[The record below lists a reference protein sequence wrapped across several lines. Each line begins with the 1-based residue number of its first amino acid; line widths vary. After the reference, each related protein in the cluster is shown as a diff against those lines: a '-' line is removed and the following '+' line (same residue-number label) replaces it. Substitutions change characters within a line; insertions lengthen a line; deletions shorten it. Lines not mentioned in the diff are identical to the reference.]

1 MIIYI
6 NYKGRDIVDSR
17 TLAEKILD
25 GVGGRENVV
34 SVSNCA
40 TRLRLKLKDEKT
52 ADTVGIRRLRGVMGV
67 VKNRGR
73 YQVVIGSRADKV
85 CEEFKELSCPEQEK
99 TKKKNR
105 IFTKENMRAFERT
118 FKALFY
124 ISVIISVI
132 LKLFF
137 LAAEMYGAK
146 PGESSVYGAAVFA
159 ETAIV
164 TAPFLIAYRVLKR
177 LRFGTAAAIVTAVGI
192 SGIFVGIISFLG
204 YTTELISVSGN
215 SELKEYSWLICG
227 AAGGVALISGIFVR
241 VFGAVWAKKDRAE
254 ACEIVYAPLSGA
266 VLALSEVKT
275 SVFSDGSFGEGAMIS
290 PETNLLISPV
300 NGVIDGVAPAGN
312 VITIISDGGA
322 EIILHIG
329 IDTANLKGRY
339 FNVFTDEGKRVRM
352 GEPIAEF
359 DALGI
364 RGEGYDLATAVVVA
378 NSEKYS
384 EIKITADYAPEQRPF
399 LILRHAELPP
409 VAVDKRQKM

>member
-1 MIIYI
+1 M
-6 NYKGRDIVDSR
+6 DCR

-40 TRLRLKLKDEKT
+40 TRLRLKLKDEET
-52 ADTVGIRRLRGVMGV
+52 ADTAGIRRLRGVMGV

-99 TKKKNR
+99 KRKKNR
-105 IFTKENMRAFERT
+105 IFTKENKRAFERT

-132 LKLFF
+132 LKLIF

-146 PGESSVYGAAVFA
+146 PGESSAYGAAVFA

-164 TAPFLIAYRVLKR
+164 TAPFLITYQILKR
-177 LRFGTAAAIVTAVGI
+177 FRFGPAAAIVTAVGI
-192 SGIFVGIISFLG
+192 SGIFVGVISFLG
-204 YTTELISVSGN
+204 YSNELIIISES

-227 AAGGVALISGIFVR
+227 AAGVVALLSGAFIR
-241 VFGAVWAKKDRAE
+241 IFGAAWAKKDKSE
-254 ACEIVYAPLSGA
+254 VCEIVYAPLSGA
-266 VLALSEVKT
+266 VSALSEVKT
-275 SVFSDGSFGEGAMIS
+275 SVFSDGNFGEGAMIS

-300 NGVIDGVAPAGN
+300 NGVVDGVAPAGN
-312 VITIISDGGA
+312 VITVISDGGA

-339 FNVFTDEGKRVRM
+339 FNVLTDEGKRVRM
-352 GEPIAEF
+352 GEPIVEF

-378 NSEKYS
+378 NPEKYS
-384 EIKITADYAPEQRPF
+384 EIKVADGFVSEQRPF
-399 LILRHAELPP
+399 LMLRYAELPP
-409 VAVDKRQKM
+409 FAVDKRQKM

>member
-1 MIIYI
+1 M
-6 NYKGRDIVDSR
+6 DCR

-40 TRLRLKLKDEKT
+40 TRLRLKLKNEKT
-52 ADTVGIRRLRGVMGV
+52 ADTAGIRRLRGVMGV

-73 YQVVIGSRADKV
+73 YQIVIGSRADKV
-85 CEEFKELSCPEQEK
+85 CEEFKELSCFKQEK
-99 TKKKNR
+99 NKKKNI
-105 IFTKENMRAFERT
+105 IFTKENKRAFERT
-118 FKALFY
+118 FKALFC

-137 LAAEMYGAK
+137 FAAQMYGVNI
-146 PGESSVYGAAVFA
+146 GESSAYGVAVFA

-164 TAPFLIAYRVLKR
+164 TAPFLITYLTLKK
-177 LRFGTAAAIVTAVGI
+177 LRFGPAAAIVTAVGI
-192 SGIFVGIISFLG
+192 SGIFVGIITLLG
-204 YTTELISVSGN
+204 YSNELISVSGGL
-215 SELKEYSWLICG
+215 ELKEYSWLICG
-227 AAGGVALISGIFVR
+227 AAGGVALLSGIFIR
-241 VFGAVWAKKDRAE
+241 IFGAAWAKKDE
-254 ACEIVYAPLSGA
+254 SEICEIVYAPLSGA
-266 VLALSEVKT
+266 VLALSEVKD
-275 SVFSDGSFGEGAMIS
+275 SVFAGGDFGEGAIIS
-290 PETNLLISPV
+290 PETNLLIAPV
-300 NGVIDGVAPAGN
+300 NGVIDGVAPTGN

-322 EIILHIG
+322 ELILHIG

-339 FNVFTDEGKRVRM
+339 FNVLTDEGKRVRM

-384 EIKITADYAPEQRPF
+384 EIKIAEGFVPEQRPF
-399 LILRHAELPP
+399 LMLRHAELPP
-409 VAVDKRQKM
+409 FAVDKRQKM